1 MTYNE
6 ESSVLECIS
15 HHLKSFFRNDIFIE
29 LNEHYDI
36 RCLD

>member
-15 HHLKSFFRNDIFIE
+15 RDLKSFFRNDIFIE